1 MTRWTCL
8 FACALSLAVAEDPP
22 TWTPAHQ
29 RDLIARTTANGALQR
44 VLGTRGFK
52 DAERGE
58 AILVKG
64 EQLDGVLRATFE
76 VRTLGGMRE
85 ERLVLQSDLRVED
98 GTFVAMRFLLV
109 RGPQRVKG
117 EAKVTGETLE
127 AQVWTCDAQG
137 NWGEPE
143 ALEHPWDPSAQ
154 PMSWILGFL
163 APLSDGKLP
172 PAIRGRVY
180 NGYELRMAP
189 DVATI
194 TWGEVDGVRALT
206 VEGGLPHDSTARA
219 ARWTKGQA
227 WIELGAPKGRRHL
240 ALPQEEVKALVEAQP
255 IGLE

>member
-1 MTRWTCL
+1 VTRWTCL
-8 FACALSLAVAEDPP
+8 LACALSLAVADEPP

-58 AILVKG
+58 AILIKG

-109 RGPQRVKG
+109 RGAQRVKG
-117 EAKVTGETLE
+117 EAKVVEGKL
-127 AQVWTCDAQG
+127 AARVWQRDAEG
-137 NWGEPE
+137 NYGDPE
-143 ALEHPWDPSAQ
+143 ALEQAWDPSAQ
-154 PMSWILGFL
+154 PMSWILGVL

-172 PAIRGRVY
+172 GAVRGRIY
-180 NGYELRMAP
+180 NGYELRLAP

-194 TWGEVDGVRALT
+194 TWGEVDGTPALT
-206 VEGGLPHDSTARA
+206 IKGGLPGDRVARA
-219 ARWTKGQA
+219 ALWKKGQA
-227 WIELGAPKGRRHL
+227 WLELGDGGRTT
-240 ALPQEEVKALVEAQP
+240 ALPPEEVKRLVEAQP
-255 IGLE
+255 VGLE